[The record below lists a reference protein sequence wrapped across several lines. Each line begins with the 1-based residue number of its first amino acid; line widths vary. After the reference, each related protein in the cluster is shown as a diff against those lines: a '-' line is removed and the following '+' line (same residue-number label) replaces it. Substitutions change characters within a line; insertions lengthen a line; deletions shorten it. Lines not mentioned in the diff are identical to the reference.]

1 MSHAQNQRSYLIPT
15 YASRAV
21 VHNLRK
27 VTRVYIAFVLVLICS
42 NVYSQT
48 DYYKIRK
55 KKLNTISIDTTNT
68 KVLILVNKNARMYFQ
83 QSDLLDYIE
92 FSRKNGNSTPFTF
105 EEKFEDLFSLLN
117 SGKHRIVLN
126 DWWYSYTDQDR
137 QKLLRNREYTNS
149 EEKYVNELQ
158 HIGSDLLIYGKFMIY
173 ERSEGK
179 FIEKGLIV
187 KRVKGIMGGESLYF
201 YLPSKQYFWTVLLSL
216 GE

>member
-1 MSHAQNQRSYLIPT
+1 M
-15 YASRAV
+15 
-21 VHNLRK
+21 HNLRK

-55 KKLNTISIDTTNT
+55 KKLNTTSIDTTNT

-117 SGKHRIVLN
+117 SGKQRIVLN

-137 QKLLRNREYTNS
+137 QKLLGNREYANS

-158 HIGSDLLIYGKFMIY
+158 HIGSDLLIDGKFMIY
-173 ERSEGK
+173 EKSEGK
-179 FIEKGLIV
+179 FIEK
-187 KRVKGIMGGESLYF
+187 S
-201 YLPSKQYFWTVLLSL
+201 
-216 GE
+216 